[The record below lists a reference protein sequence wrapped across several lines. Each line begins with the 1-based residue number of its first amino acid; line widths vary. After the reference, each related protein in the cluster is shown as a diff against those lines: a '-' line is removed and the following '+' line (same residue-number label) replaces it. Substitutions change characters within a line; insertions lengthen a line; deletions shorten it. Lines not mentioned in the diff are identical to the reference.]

1 MADVVDSQV
10 IAHGANVNLVRVY
23 DKAADTDNKDE
34 RQLALKEWEDLKN
47 ARQDRYVRW
56 TMDRH
61 VLKVRRIP
69 PLNLQRPQK
78 KDFRIRDQKEEDQI
92 SWAIYGEHVRTLPVS
107 RCIIC
112 FCSYSHT
119 IISKSLKC

>member
-10 IAHGANVNLVRVY
+10 IALGANVNLVRVY

-34 RQLALKEWEDLKN
+34 RQLALKELEDLKK
-47 ARQDRYVRW
+47 ARQGQYVRW
-56 TMDRH
+56 TIDRH

-92 SWAIYGEHVRTLPVS
+92 NWAMYGEHVRNLPDS
-107 RCIIC
+107 PCIC